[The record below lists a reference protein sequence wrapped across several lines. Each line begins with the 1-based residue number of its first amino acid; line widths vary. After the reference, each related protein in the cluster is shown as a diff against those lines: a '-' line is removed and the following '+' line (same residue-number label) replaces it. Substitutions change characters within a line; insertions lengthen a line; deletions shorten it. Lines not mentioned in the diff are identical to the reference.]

1 MLWVF
6 ISIDA
11 LNRQYPHIEIVEFP
25 PTALIVCNMTS
36 YRRPESVL
44 VVVYTADQQCL
55 MLKRRQPAGFWQSV
69 TGGLEAAE
77 SAEACAQREL
87 LEETGI
93 DAQPLNS
100 ELVNRF
106 EILPQWRHRYDP
118 QHKTNTEYVFSVRLP
133 EKRIPRLNPQ
143 EHVSY
148 AWLDAAQ
155 AISRCFSR
163 TNAEA
168 IQRIVLAQN
177 ECNN

>member
-1 MLWVF
+1 M
-6 ISIDA
+6 S
-11 LNRQYPHIEIVEFP
+11 
-25 PTALIVCNMTS
+25 S

-44 VVVYTADQQCL
+44 VVVYTAEQQCL
-55 MLKRRQPAGFWQSV
+55 MLQRRQPAGFWQSV
-69 TGGLEAAE
+69 TGGLEAGE

-93 DAQPLNS
+93 DTQPLNS
-100 ELVNRF
+100 GIVNRF

-118 QHKTNTEYVFSVRLP
+118 QHKTNTEYVFSLRLP
-133 EKRIPRLNPQ
+133 EKMTPCLDPQ

-155 AISRCFSR
+155 AIKRCFSH

-168 IQRIVLAQN
+168 IQRIVLAEN
-177 ECNN
+177 K